1 MFWAFLIFML
11 SITVFFFPE
20 FDLNLQVELA
30 SLQQHVLVNTLFTTE
45 VEKVSGAAVMG

>member
-11 SITVFFFPE
+11 GIAFFSPE

-45 VEKVSGAAVMG
+45 IEKVSGTAVVG